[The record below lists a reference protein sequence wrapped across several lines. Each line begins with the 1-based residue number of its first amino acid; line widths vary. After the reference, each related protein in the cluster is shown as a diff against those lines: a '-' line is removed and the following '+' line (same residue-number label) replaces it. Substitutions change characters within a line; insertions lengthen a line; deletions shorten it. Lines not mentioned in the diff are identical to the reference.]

1 VEVADR
7 EDLLLVGKV
16 DVEKLLGASD
26 FQEKAFIQLRQTAVG
41 ARSGS
46 SCGVKVAEIRDPVLL
61 SRSPSW
67 RVRTLSVVRKLA
79 LMSAA
84 VTATLWF
91 QRLDHNQTSCDASGL
106 LNLVNRE
113 MKFRWTVPVGPLR
126 CLATM
131 ISDLALSFSDISSS
145 RL

>member
-1 VEVADR
+1 MEVADK
-7 EDLLLVGKV
+7 EDLVLVGKV

-91 QRLDHNQTSCDASGL
+91 QRLDHKSNVLGRVWIVKAGEAGDEVQMDRAGRPVAL
-106 LNLVNRE
+106 LGDN
-113 MKFRWTVPVGPLR
+113 
-126 CLATM
+126 
-131 ISDLALSFSDISSS
+131 DL
-145 RL
+145 

>member
-1 VEVADR
+1 M
-7 EDLLLVGKV
+7 LVGKV

-46 SCGVKVAEIRDPVLL
+46 SCGVKMAEIRDPVLL
-61 SRSPSW
+61 SRSFSW

-84 VTATLWF
+84 VSATLWF
-91 QRLDHNQTSCDASGL
+91 QRLDHESNIVRRVWIIKAGELGDEVQMDRAGGPVAL
-106 LNLVNRE
+106 LGNN
-113 MKFRWTVPVGPLR
+113 
-126 CLATM
+126 
-131 ISDLALSFSDISSS
+131 DL
-145 RL
+145 

>member
-1 VEVADR
+1 MEVADK
-7 EDLLLVGKV
+7 EDLVLVGKV

-84 VTATLWF
+84 VSATLWF
-91 QRLDHNQTSCDASGL
+91 QRLDHESNIVRRVWIIKAGELGDEVQMDRAGGPVAL
-106 LNLVNRE
+106 LGDND
-113 MKFRWTVPVGPLR
+113 F
-126 CLATM
+126 
-131 ISDLALSFSDISSS
+131 
-145 RL
+145 